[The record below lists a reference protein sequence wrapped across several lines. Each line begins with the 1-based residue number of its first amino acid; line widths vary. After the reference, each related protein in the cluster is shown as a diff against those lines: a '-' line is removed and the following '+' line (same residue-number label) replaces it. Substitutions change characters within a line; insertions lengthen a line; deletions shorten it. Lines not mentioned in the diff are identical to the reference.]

1 MFGYVVHVIYKALSG
16 ELTNVQTDLVFSHL
30 YIYKIGSQLI

>member
-1 MFGYVVHVIYKALSG
+1 MGLVEGNTEHKVVARTKDNIKRKLI
-16 ELTNVQTDLVFSHL
+16 SHL